1 MRKLLILGGGT
12 AGTMTANKLHRAL
25 PESEWEVTVVDADD
39 NHRYQPGYLF
49 MPFGTYRPD
58 QVTRSRRKYVNKH
71 VPLVYGEIDTVLP
84 DENAV
89 VLADGRRLD
98 YDFLIIATG
107 VTPRP
112 DQTPGMLDGGE
123 WRRSVHEFYS
133 YDGSVALADKLREW
147 PGGRLVIHITEM
159 PIKCPVAPLEFAF
172 LADAYFKDK
181 GMRDKVEITYVTPL
195 DAAFTKPIAAEA
207 FGNTLEE
214 KGITVVPDFMI
225 ESVDAEG
232 RRIVA
237 YDETEV
243 PFDLLVTIPLN
254 MGADYVGR
262 SGLGN
267 DLNLVPVDKFTQQA
281 KAHDNIFAL
290 GDANDIPASKAG
302 SVAHFEVDVFVEN
315 FVQLIAGEAMTHKF
329 DGHANCFI
337 ETGDGKAMLI
347 DFNYD
352 TEPLPG
358 RFPYGGLGP
367 MGLLK
372 ESHLNHLGKLAFKWV
387 YWNMLMPGRPLPLS
401 TAMSL
406 SGKQTELIDAK

>member
-1 MRKLLILGGGT
+1 MKKILVLGGGT
-12 AGTMTANKLHRAL
+12 AGTMTANKLRKAL
-25 PESEWEVTVVDADD
+25 PADDWSVTVVDADD
-39 NHRYQPGYLF
+39 NHRYQPGFLF
-49 MPFGTYRPD
+49 MPFGTYTTK
-58 QVTRSRRKYVNKH
+58 QVTKSRRKYLSKDVA
-71 VPLVYGEIDTVLP
+71 LVYGEIDTVEA
-84 DENAV
+84 DENTV
-89 VLADGRRLD
+89 VLTDGKRID
-98 YDFLIIATG
+98 YDYLIIATG

-112 DQTPGMLDGGE
+112 DQTPGMADDMGG
-123 WRRSVHEFYS
+123 SVHEFYS
-133 YDGSVALADKLREW
+133 YNGSVALAEKLKGW
-147 PGGRLVIHITEM
+147 TGGKLVIHITEM

-172 LADAYFKDK
+172 LADAFFKDK

-225 ESVDAEG
+225 ESVDVEDHK
-232 RRIVA
+232 IVA

-254 MGADYVGR
+254 MGADYVER

-267 DLNLVPVDKFTQQA
+267 DINLVPVDKFTQQS
-281 KAHDNIFAL
+281 KAHENIFAL

-302 SVAHFEVDVFVEN
+302 SVAHFEVDIFMDN
-315 FVQLIAGEAMTHKF
+315 FLQLIAGKEMTHKF

-337 ETGDGKAMLI
+337 ETGGGKAMLI

-358 RFPYGGLGP
+358 KFPYGALGP

-372 ESHLNHLGKLAFKWV
+372 EGRLNHVGKLGFRWV
-387 YWNMLMPGRPLPLS
+387 YWNMLMPGRPLPIS
-401 TAMSL
+401 TLMSL
-406 SGKQTELIDAK
+406 SGKRTDLIAAK

>member
-1 MRKLLILGGGT
+1 MKKILILGGGT
-12 AGTMTANKLHRAL
+12 AGTMAANKLRKAL
-25 PESEWEVTVVDADD
+25 PISEWSVTVVDADD
-39 NHRYQPGYLF
+39 NHRYQPGFLF
-49 MPFGTYRPD
+49 MPFGTYQPS
-58 QVTRSRRKYVNKH
+58 QVTKSRRKYLSKGVS
-71 VPLVYGEIDTVLP
+71 LVYGEIDQVDAEANTVALV
-84 DENAV
+84 DGQT
-89 VLADGRRLD
+89 LAYD
-98 YDFLIIATG
+98 YLIIATG

-112 DQTPGMLDGGE
+112 DQTPGMLDDMGG
-123 WRRSVHEFYS
+123 SVHEFYS
-133 YDGSVALADKLREW
+133 YDGSVALAQKLKTW
-147 PGGRLVIHITEM
+147 TGGKLVIHITEM

-172 LADAYFKDK
+172 LADAFFKHK

-207 FGNTLEE
+207 FGNTLTE

-225 ESVDAEG
+225 ESVDPEEKK
-232 RRIVA
+232 IVA

-254 MGADYVGR
+254 MGADYVAR

-267 DLNLVPVDKFTQQA
+267 DINLVPVDKFTQQA
-281 KAHDNIFAL
+281 KAHANIFAL

-302 SVAHFEVDVFVEN
+302 SVAHFEVDIFMEN
-315 FVQLIAGEAMTHKF
+315 FVQLIKGQTMTHKF

-358 RFPYGGLGP
+358 KFPYGAMGP

-372 ESHLNHLGKLAFKWV
+372 ESRLNHVGKLGFRWV
-387 YWNMLMPGRPLPLS
+387 YWNMLMPGRPLPISSLMS
-401 TAMSL
+401 T
-406 SGKQTELIDAK
+406 SGKRTDLISAK